1 MLLRTLALIGLL
13 TASSALIAGNS
24 DWLGKAPAKAGEVT
38 HDVAEIASAPERWLD
53 QTVTVSGDITEVCT
67 NRGCWAVFASGGEM
81 LRIIARDHG
90 FALPHDF
97 RGPAIAY
104 GVIKRHE
111 LSEDAARHMV
121 EDDGADPKLLADP
134 VEYRL
139 IADGVRLLG
148 P

>member
-13 TASSALIAGNS
+13 TASSALIAGNSS

-121 EDDGADPKLLADP
+121 EDHTAANEDLAAEHEREL
-134 VEYRL
+134 VH
-139 IADGVRLLG
+139 
-148 P
+148 